1 MPPKCFP
8 NASQMLLR
16 CVTLRCLPD
25 QRCLSDA
32 SQVLLHCF
40 LLFDSTPLI
49 SFFHDDKRQFWY
61 QWCFLL
67 YDSSVLTSLPWF
79 FKLVQQKD
87 LFGVWCWVHLLP
99 IAYCLLPIACCLLP
113 IACDIVEM
121 AHFMCVCLPWAQ
133 SQTSIPKQ
141 PLAITIIATQWLPRR
156 LLQLTTRQ
164 IFNLPD
170 KAPQY

>member
-1 MPPKCFP
+1 MHPKCFP

-25 QRCLSDA
+25 PRCLSDT

-40 LLFDSTPLI
+40 LLYDSTPLS
-49 SFFHDDKRQFWY
+49 SFFHDDKRQLWY

-67 YDSSVLTSLPWF
+67 NDSSALTSLPWF
-79 FKLVQQKD
+79 FQSVQQKD

-99 IAYCLLPIACCLLP
+99 IAYCLLPIAC
-113 IACDIVEM
+113 DIVEM
-121 AHFMCVCLPWAQ
+121 AHVMCVCLPWAQ
-133 SQTSIPKQ
+133 SQTSNPKQ

-164 IFNLPD
+164 ISNLLD
-170 KAPQY
+170 KASQY